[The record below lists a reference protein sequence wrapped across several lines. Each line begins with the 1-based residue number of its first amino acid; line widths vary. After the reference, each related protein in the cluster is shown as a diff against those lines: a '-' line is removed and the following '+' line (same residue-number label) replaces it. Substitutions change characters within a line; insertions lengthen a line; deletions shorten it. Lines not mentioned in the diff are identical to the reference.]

1 MDMAQQ
7 QLEDVLEYMKRYGS
21 GSLAYSALQEGIEH
35 YVEDDKG
42 FIAYTRVLLPVPT
55 TIILADPVCA
65 PVHRKKM
72 LSSFLKK
79 VINPIF
85 IHLTSDTA
93 KILEEMGFIINEMG
107 VETILDVQQF
117 GMKGSKK
124 EFLRNQRN
132 RACKDGLKA
141 VEMTQAQVPPDALKA
156 ISEEWMSNKAA
167 HRCELTLLARPAV
180 FEDEPGVR
188 KFYAMKDGVV
198 IGYVFFDPMYRGG
211 KTIGYIANILRSLPK
226 PYSVSDFLILEAMN
240 VFKAEGV
247 QYLSLGAS
255 PFADVDDD
263 GQFNYSHIRK
273 NILGFLFQHCNHL
286 YSFKSLAFHKKM
298 YRPGMDGT
306 EEVKIYCAAKRKF
319 APLSLY
325 GVLRRMGIK
334 PILQTMD
341 LVTDTAKTKASEAAT
356 KGKAA
361 AGAAASRAGKAAS
374 FSIKRVSRIG
384 QAARALVTGA
394 GADNQRDDKAGSDM
408 EVSVAC
414 CNHHHDHD

>member
-1 MDMAQQ
+1 MAQVH
-7 QLEDVLEYMKRYGS
+7 EDVLEYMRRYGS
-21 GSLAYSALQEGIEH
+21 GSLAYSALQQGIEH
-35 YVEDDKG
+35 YIEDDKG
-42 FIAYTRVLLPVPT
+42 FIAYTKVLVPVPT

-72 LSSFLKK
+72 LTAFLKK
-79 VINPIF
+79 VHNPIF
-85 IHLTSDTA
+85 IHLTSETA
-93 KILEEMGFIINEMG
+93 KILEELGFIINEMG
-107 VETILDVQQF
+107 VETVLDVQQF

-156 ISEEWMSNKAA
+156 ISQEWMSNKAA

-180 FEDEPGVR
+180 FEDEPDVR
-188 KFYAMKDGVV
+188 KFYAMKDGSV
-198 IGYVFFDPMYRGG
+198 IGYVFFDPMYKAG

-226 PYSVSDFLILEAMN
+226 PYSVSDFLILEALN
-240 VFKAEGV
+240 VFKAEGI

-255 PFADVDDD
+255 PFADVEDD
-263 GQFNYSHIRK
+263 GAFNYSKIRK
-273 NILGFLFQHCNHL
+273 NVLGFLFQHCNHL

-306 EEVKIYCAAKRKF
+306 QEVKIYCAAKRRF

-341 LVTDTAKTKASEAAT
+341 LVGDTVSTKASEAAT
-356 KGKAA
+356 KGRRA
-361 AGAAASRAGKAAS
+361 AGFAVSRAGKAATYS
-374 FSIKRVSRIG
+374 VKRVSRMG
-384 QAARALVTGA
+384 QVARALVTGTTA
-394 GADNQRDDKAGSDM
+394 QLANDVP
-408 EVSVAC
+408 EVEVAAAC
-414 CNHHHDHD
+414 CEHHHDHD